1 VVLLRLPPLR
11 EHREDIPL
19 LVEEFCRML
28 GEKHRRPAP
37 AVSREAMERL
47 MAAEW
52 RGNVRELKNALE
64 SAMVMSSRSVL
75 SPEDFPSDSLRTVAG
90 PFPAHGEAAS
100 APLLAISD
108 YREAK
113 RRFEI
118 AYIKAKLHE
127 HGGNITRTA
136 TAIRIHRQSLQEKL
150 RELGIQAE
158 KE

>member
-1 VVLLRLPPLR
+1 
-11 EHREDIPL
+11 
-19 LVEEFCRML
+19 ML
-28 GEKHRRPAP
+28 GEKHRRPGL

-64 SAMVMSSRSVL
+64 SAAVMSRNNILTS
-75 SPEDFPSDSLRTVAG
+75 EDFPSDFLRSLPGLHRAS
-90 PFPAHGEAAS
+90 GESGGAS
-100 APLLAISD
+100 FLAIAD

-113 RRFEI
+113 RQFEI
-118 AYIKAKLHE
+118 AYVKAKLRE

-136 TAIRIHRQSLQEKL
+136 AAIGIHRQSLQEKL